1 MEFFL
6 NLISPLENYDI
17 SNVLYNFLI
26 ALPASTLA
34 GVIIFFG
41 LLTFK
46 KLQSKEYRLYIS
58 LSFVLIIAVTSSLY
72 NIGVNSDTLVAVY
85 SEWLHLIVRW
95 LHIIFGVAWI
105 GTSFYFNWLDSRLE
119 RDDPNFKHLD
129 GYLWS
134 VHSGGFYRIEKLKG
148 PPETLPK
155 VLHWFKWEAYA
166 TWISGFV
173 LLILVYYFNASSM
186 MLKNDGFQLTP
197 TTAIIISLLLLIGSW
212 FLYDFLCKK
221 IEDDKQELLVLTGFV
236 LFVLF
241 SYFLT
246 KIYGSRAAYI
256 HVGAIIGT
264 LMAANV
270 FRVIIPAQKNLV
282 SSAENKQKPNLQLS
296 IDAKNRSIHN
306 NYFTLPVLF
315 IMISS
320 HFPFT
325 YGAVNNWLILVI
337 LSIAGILTRHY
348 FNLRNKKQYK
358 VWILPS
364 AALIMFF
371 LMIFSSLSIF
381 DNDKKQISSSLEL
394 VNFNEVQNIIKYRC
408 GTCHAKN
415 PTFEGIEA
423 APKGVIY
430 DTANDILKNIK
441 LIKAQAVDSDI
452 MPPGN
457 LTGITN
463 NEREKLRIWI
473 EQGANINN

>member
-1 MEFFL
+1 MNFFL
-6 NLISPLENYDI
+6 ELIAPLENYDF
-17 SNVLYNFLI
+17 SNFLHNLVL
-26 ALPASTLA
+26 ALPASVLA
-34 GVIIFFG
+34 GVIIFF
-41 LLTFK
+41 LLLAFK
-46 KLQSKEYRLYIS
+46 KLQSREYRLYICIAFI
-58 LSFVLIIAVTSSLY
+58 LVIAVTSSLY
-72 NIGVNSDTLVAVY
+72 NIGVKTGTLFAVY
-85 SEWLHLIVRW
+85 TEWLHLIVRW
-95 LHIIFGVAWI
+95 THIIFGVAWI

-119 RDDPNFKHLD
+119 RDDPDFKHLD

-148 PPETLPK
+148 PPEKLPK

-173 LLILVYYFNASSM
+173 LLIIVYYFNASSM
-186 MLKNDGFQLTP
+186 MLKNDGFTLTP
-197 TTAIIISLLLLIGSW
+197 GIAILISISLLIGSW
-212 FLYDFLCKK
+212 FIYDFICKN
-221 IEDDKQELLVLTGFV
+221 IEENKQELLVTIGFI
-236 LFVLF
+236 LFVFL

-264 LMAANV
+264 IMAANV

-282 SSAENKQKPNLQLS
+282 SSAETKQKPNLQLS

-320 HFPFT
+320 HFSFT
-325 YGAVNNWLILVI
+325 YGAVNNWLILVV
-337 LSIAGILTRHY
+337 LSLAGILTRHY

-381 DNDKKQISSSLEL
+381 DNDKKQISASLEL
-394 VNFNEVQNIIKYRC
+394 VSFNEVQNIIKYRC

-415 PTFEGIEA
+415 PTFEGIEV

-430 DTANDILKNIK
+430 DSANDIIKNLK
-441 LIKAQAVDSDI
+441 LIQAQAIDAEI
-452 MPPGN
+452 MPPNN

-463 NEREKLRIWI
+463 QEREKLRIWI

>member
-1 MEFFL
+1 MNFFL
-6 NLISPLENYDI
+6 ELIAPLENYDF
-17 SNVLYNFLI
+17 SNFLHNLVL
-26 ALPASTLA
+26 ALPASVLA
-34 GVIIFFG
+34 GVIIFF
-41 LLTFK
+41 LLLAFK

-58 LSFVLIIAVTSSLY
+58 IAFILVIAVTSSLY
-72 NIGVNSDTLVAVY
+72 NIGVKTGTLFAVY
-85 SEWLHLIVRW
+85 TEWLHLIVRW
-95 LHIIFGVAWI
+95 THIIFGVAWI

-119 RDDPNFKHLD
+119 RDDPDFKHLD

-148 PPETLPK
+148 PPEKLPK

-186 MLKNDGFQLTP
+186 MLKNDGFTLTP
-197 TTAIIISLLLLIGSW
+197 GIAILISISLLIGSW
-212 FLYDFLCKK
+212 FIYDFICKN
-221 IEDDKQELLVLTGFV
+221 IEENKQELLVTIGFI
-236 LFVLF
+236 LFVFL

-264 LMAANV
+264 IMAANV

-282 SSAENKQKPNLQLS
+282 SSAETKQKP
-296 IDAKNRSIHN
+296 
-306 NYFTLPVLF
+306 
-315 IMISS
+315 
-320 HFPFT
+320 
-325 YGAVNNWLILVI
+325 NNWLILVV
-337 LSIAGILTRHY
+337 LSLAGILTRHY

-381 DNDKKQISSSLEL
+381 DNDKKQISASLEL
-394 VNFNEVQNIIKYRC
+394 VSFNEVQNIIKYRC

-415 PTFEGIEA
+415 PTFEGIEV
-423 APKGVIY
+423 APKGVVY
-430 DTANDILKNIK
+430 DSPNDIIKNLK
-441 LIKAQAVDSDI
+441 LIQAQAIDAEI
-452 MPPGN
+452 MPPNN

-463 NEREKLRIWI
+463 QEREKLRIWI

>member
-1 MEFFL
+1 MDFIL
-6 NLISPLENYDI
+6 KLIAPLENYDF
-17 SNVLYNFLI
+17 SNFLHNFVLAI
-26 ALPASTLA
+26 PASVLA
-34 GVIIFFG
+34 GIIIFF
-41 LLTFK
+41 LLLAFK

-58 LSFVLIIAVTSSLY
+58 LSFILIIAVTSSLH
-72 NIGVNSDTLVAVY
+72 NIGVKTDTLFAVY
-85 SEWLHLIVRW
+85 TEWLHLIVRW
-95 LHIIFGVAWI
+95 AHIIFGVAWI

-119 RDDPNFKHLD
+119 RDDPDFKHLD

-148 PPETLPK
+148 PPESLPK

-173 LLILVYYFNASSM
+173 LMILVYYFNTSSM
-186 MLKNDGFQLTP
+186 MLKSDGYNLTP
-197 TTAIIISLLLLIGSW
+197 SLAIALSLSLLFGSW
-212 FLYDFLCKK
+212 FLYDFICKN
-221 IEDDKQELLVLTGFV
+221 IDENKQELLVIIGFV
-236 LFVLF
+236 IFVLF

-246 KIYGSRAAYI
+246 EIYGSRAAYI

-264 LMAANV
+264 IMAANV

-282 SSAENKQKPNLQLS
+282 TSAENKQKPNLQLS

-320 HFPFT
+320 HFSFT

-337 LSIAGILTRHY
+337 LSLAGILTRHY
-348 FNLRNKKQYK
+348 FNLRNKKKYK

-364 AALIMFF
+364 AALMMFF
-371 LMIFSSLSIF
+371 LMVFSSLSIF
-381 DNDKKQISSSLEL
+381 DNDKKQVSSSLEL
-394 VNFNEVQNIIKYRC
+394 VSFNEVQNIIKYRC

-415 PTFEGIEA
+415 PTFEGIEV

-430 DTANDILKNIK
+430 DTTNDIIKNLK
-441 LIKAQAVDSDI
+441 LIQAQAIDSEI
-452 MPPGN
+452 MPPNN

-463 NEREKLRIWI
+463 QERQKLRIWI